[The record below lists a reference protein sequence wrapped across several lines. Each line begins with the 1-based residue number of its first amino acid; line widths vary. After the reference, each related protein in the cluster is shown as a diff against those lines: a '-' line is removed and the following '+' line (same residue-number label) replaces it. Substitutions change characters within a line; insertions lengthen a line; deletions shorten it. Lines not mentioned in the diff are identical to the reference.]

1 MFKTILT
8 ALVLALAL
16 LACPK
21 AEAAHY
27 RVVHLQ
33 PDTFGVPRGSSKT
46 AAVAKSNSRKVKVAK
61 TKRHVTSRVA
71 VRGHKKHRGKVLA
84 ANTRHFTAFR
94 D

>member
-8 ALVLALAL
+8 VLVLVLALLTGA
-16 LACPK
+16 K
-21 AEAAHY
+21 AEAARY

-33 PDTFGVPRGSSKT
+33 PDTFGVPHGSSH
-46 AAVAKSNSRKVKVAK
+46 VANSRSNLHK
-61 TKRHVTSRVA
+61 TKFAKNKKHFSTRLA
-71 VRGHKKHRGKVLA
+71 VRGHKKHKGKVLA